1 MLTVFISDCIHR
13 ASLTLQL
20 CCVKEFTSVCA
31 LVGASIN
38 VEELILSLDNAQKA
52 EKN

>member
-1 MLTVFISDCIHR
+1 MLTIFISDSIHW

-20 CCVKEFTSVCA
+20 CCVKEFTPVCA

-38 VEELILSLDNAQKA
+38 VKELILSLDKSQKA